1 MLHIFRLH
9 TDQCVANRKLPK
21 EARYDRAYRRCQ
33 CAIRVEG
40 MIGGKMRR
48 PGLKTSNWQRACQ
61 IISEA
66 EARGTWEAPESPS
79 QPQGPTIEEAIGKF
93 MADARSRLR
102 LPTVKK
108 YEVLLKR
115 ERISGPGRF
124 DAKRHSPTLSEFA
137 SSRAL
142 QLLSELNVEMMREFR
157 QYWKDG
163 HLAATKKLER
173 LGSFFRFC
181 MDNEWIAT
189 NPAMAVRVPEPTEEE
204 QCPTLPFE
212 DDELRRIY
220 DGLPKYTAER
230 AKSGRGKA
238 TDSDHL
244 HRFEVLIRL
253 MEHSGL
259 AIGDATRLD
268 ITRITGDRLFLRRM
282 KTGTRVYVP
291 LPPFVT
297 EALKGLTPHQGKYYF
312 WTGEGNIDTAT
323 GNYRRTLRRLCEE
336 VKVPDGHPHRFR
348 DTFAV
353 RLLREG
359 VPLERVSKL
368 LGHRSIKIT
377 EQHYWPWVQSLQ
389 TQLEEDIRRAWTA
402 APSKPKEPATVQAG

>member
-1 MLHIFRLH
+1 MLNIYRLH
-9 TDQCVANRKLPK
+9 TEQCVANRKLPK
-21 EARYDRAYRRCQ
+21 EARYDRSYRRCQ
-33 CAIRVEG
+33 CPIHVEG
-40 MIGGKMRR
+40 MIGGTMVRR
-48 PGLKTSNWQRACQ
+48 GLKTSNWQRASQQ
-61 IISEA
+61 IAEA
-66 EARGTWEAPESPS
+66 EARGTWEGPEPRP
-79 QPQGPTIEEAIGKF
+79 QTQGPAIEGAIAGF
-93 MADARSRLR
+93 LTDARSRLR
-102 LPTVKK
+102 PPTVKK

-115 ERISGPGRF
+115 ERVTGPGRF
-124 DAKRHSPTLSEFA
+124 DVTKHSPTLSEFA
-137 SSRAL
+137 ASRAL
-142 QLLSELNVEMMREFR
+142 QLLAELNVEMMREFR

-173 LGSFFRFC
+173 LRSFFGYC
-181 MDNEWIAT
+181 VDNGWIDK
-189 NPAMAVRVPEPTEEE
+189 NPATAVKVPEPTEQE

-220 DGLPKYTAER
+220 DGLPKYIAER
-230 AKSGRGKA
+230 AKSGRGRA

-244 HRFEVLIRL
+244 HHFEVLIRL

-268 ITRITGDRLFLRRM
+268 TSHVTEDRLFLRRM

-291 LPPFVT
+291 LPPFVI
-297 EALKGLTPHQGKYYF
+297 EALQGLKPYQGRYYF
-312 WTGEGNIDTAT
+312 WTGEGNVDTAV

-402 APSKPKEPATVQAG
+402 APSKPRVPSTVQAG

>member
-1 MLHIFRLH
+1 MLNIYRLH
-9 TDQCVANRKLPK
+9 TEQCVANRKLPK
-21 EARYDRAYRRCQ
+21 EARYDRSYRRCQ
-33 CAIRVEG
+33 CPIHVEG
-40 MIGGKMRR
+40 MIGGTMVRR
-48 PGLKTSNWQRACQ
+48 GLKTSNWQRASQQ
-61 IISEA
+61 IAEA
-66 EARGTWEAPESPS
+66 EARGTWEGPEPRP
-79 QPQGPTIEEAIGKF
+79 QTQGPAIEGAIAGF
-93 MADARSRLR
+93 LTDARSRLR
-102 LPTVKK
+102 PPTVKK

-115 ERISGPGRF
+115 ERVTGPGRF
-124 DAKRHSPTLSEFA
+124 DLTKHSPTLSEFA
-137 SSRAL
+137 ASRAL
-142 QLLSELNVEMMREFR
+142 QLLAELNVEMMREFR

-173 LGSFFRFC
+173 LRSFFGYC
-181 MDNEWIAT
+181 VDNGWIDK
-189 NPAMAVRVPEPTEEE
+189 NPATAVKVPEPTEQE

-220 DGLPKYTAER
+220 DGLPKYIAER
-230 AKSGRGKA
+230 AKSGRGRA

-268 ITRITGDRLFLRRM
+268 TSHVTEDRLFLRRM

-291 LPPFVT
+291 LPPFVI
-297 EALKGLTPHQGKYYF
+297 EALQGLKPYQGRYYF
-312 WTGEGNIDTAT
+312 WTGEGNVDTAV

-402 APSKPKEPATVQAG
+402 APSKPRVPSTVQAG